1 MPGLDPEMV
10 RAGGM
15 WSVCLPSH
23 TQPPCPGSA
32 SAPPGE
38 AAQEQ
43 EKGRAVLLDQ
53 MDLKAPEDWPK
64 HYQFKPPI
72 YVWSNTAGGHASTPA
87 SGLGLQWG
95 LIF

>member
-1 MPGLDPEMV
+1 
-10 RAGGM
+10 M

-53 MDLKAPEDWPK
+53 VDLKAPEDWPK
-64 HYQFKPPI
+64 NYPFKPHI
-72 YVWSNTAGGHASTPA
+72 YVRCNAAGGHVSVPA
-87 SGLGLQWG
+87 SRLGLQLG
-95 LIF
+95 LIFLINSDCH